1 MLSSRADV
9 VHDVAEFMEE
19 SHHVTV
25 RKKGRSV
32 FRRLREVAN
41 TGSYRNLF
49 GVGEMLALQGSA

>member
-1 MLSSRADV
+1 
-9 VHDVAEFMEE
+9 MEE

-32 FRRLREVAN
+32 FRWLREVAN
-41 TGSYRNLF
+41 TGSHRNLF